1 MNLAEYPFLAD
12 ENIHPDVID
21 HLRDSGFDLLSVVE
35 AGLIGS
41 SDEKVLQFAFEA
53 GRIVLTHD
61 SDFGTLALAY
71 QQPII
76 GILYIRPGHIQPSFT
91 IDSLAAILD
100 RTYEITPPFIIVGT
114 RQGQR
119 VHIRA
124 RQL

>member
-12 ENIHPDVID
+12 ENIHPEVIA
-21 HLRDSGFDLLSVVE
+21 HLRDSGFDLLSVIE
-35 AGLIGS
+35 TGLIGS
-41 SDEKVLQFAFEA
+41 SDEEILQFAFEA

-71 QQPII
+71 HQPIV
-76 GILYIRPGHIQPSFT
+76 GILYVRPGHIEPSFT
-91 IDSLAAILD
+91 IDSLTTILG
-100 RTYEITPPFIIVGT
+100 RTFSVTPPFIIVGA

>member
-12 ENIHPDVID
+12 ENIHPDVIAY
-21 HLRDSGFDLLSVVE
+21 LRDLDFDMISVIE

-41 SDEKVLQFAFEA
+41 SDEPILQFAFAA
-53 GRIVLTHD
+53 GRVVLTHD

-71 QQPII
+71 HQPIV
-76 GILYIRPGHIQPSFT
+76 GILYVRPGHIQPSFT
-91 IDSLAAILD
+91 IDTLTAILNQ
-100 RTYEITPPFIIVGT
+100 TFELEPPFVIVGT
-114 RQGQR
+114 RRAQK

>member
-12 ENIHPDVID
+12 ENIHPEVVA
-21 HLRDSGFDLLSVVE
+21 HLRDNGFDLLSV
-35 AGLIGS
+35 I
-41 SDEKVLQFAFEA
+41 EA

-71 QQPII
+71 QQPIV
-76 GILYIRPGHIQPSFT
+76 GILYVRPGHIQPSFT
-91 IDSLAAILD
+91 IDSLTAILD
-100 RTYEITPPFIIVGT
+100 RTYEVTPPFIIVGT
-114 RQGQR
+114 RQGRR

>member
-1 MNLAEYPFLAD
+1 LNLAEYPFLAD
-12 ENIHPDVID
+12 ENIHPDVIA

>member
-1 MNLAEYPFLAD
+1 MKLAEYPFLAD
-12 ENIHPDVID
+12 ENIHPEVIA
-21 HLRDSGFDLLSVVE
+21 HLRDNGFDLLSVVE

-71 QQPII
+71 QQPIV
-76 GILYIRPGHIQPSFT
+76 GILYVRPGHIQPAFT

-100 RTYEITPPFIIVGT
+100 RTYEITPPFIVVGT